1 MTPIGQDLEA
11 FWSALVT
18 GASGITQIE
27 RFPVGD
33 LRVGR
38 GGEIK
43 KLSRIKAWGRVPDCR
58 ATRLLVSAADELAA
72 HGGIRSVSPA
82 RARRGR
88 RHRPR
93 RRRGGR
99 AGARR

>member
-1 MTPIGQDLEA
+1 MAIAERIVIEAGGVVTPIGQDLEA

-18 GASGITQIE
+18 GVSGISQIE

-58 ATRLLVSAADELAA
+58 ATRLYDTDP
-72 HGGIRSVSPA
+72 GPIRAFRMYYQPLL
-82 RARRGR
+82 
-88 RHRPR
+88 
-93 RRRGGR
+93 
-99 AGARR
+99 